1 MAFFIVLLNFH
12 FFFFFF
18 RPACSCKCCNYQSN
32 RVTIIVKGIYVL
44 PIIISNKKIY
54 FFYETK
60 YTELPER
67 PSRLTTVAIR
77 KRIISKLKNYWKK
90 DTLSRFVWKS
100 YQVFITLG
108 CSKQSAL
115 FVLSIKSTEKLLLL
129 FDFHSSLTLRKRRA
143 SHYNFHRWLVN
154 SINTLELLKKKTRT
168 FLFSIYSMNDDS
180 ALIEISL

>member
-12 FFFFFF
+12 FFFFF
-18 RPACSCKCCNYQSN
+18 RLACSCKCCNYQSN

-67 PSRLTTVAIR
+67 PPRLTTVAIR

-90 DTLSRFVWKS
+90 DTLSRFV
-100 YQVFITLG
+100 
-108 CSKQSAL
+108 
-115 FVLSIKSTEKLLLL
+115 
-129 FDFHSSLTLRKRRA
+129 
-143 SHYNFHRWLVN
+143 
-154 SINTLELLKKKTRT
+154 
-168 FLFSIYSMNDDS
+168 
-180 ALIEISL
+180 